1 MLCSA
6 SVGEW
11 CIADP
16 GPPQQGPCFP
26 LLFTGAPFVARM
38 SASEIRGAPHL
49 ASLMWATR
57 HACGRRQPIANRL
70 SFTMKIPTCAYAPA
84 ASAVPA
90 SRSSAAQAAHRNAAS
105 NHLFSLVVGLA
116 VTAQRGGLG
125 AGLKLCKSGGDLG
138 VLPLEQAVAGKIAL
152 DQERPEFLHVE
163 NPDRLRQSQ
172 LLEPMDARDPLDAAP
187 EQRAGAV
194 SDRREIDRAVGHER
208 PAIDLRRHSA
218 LADDDVAAGE
228 IEPAVEP
235 LREAERGGRGHRAD
249 RIAAVGI
256 DARRRRAMEIGK
268 PERIAAGGH
277 SGAVFDRAL

>member
-1 MLCSA
+1 VADSQPETCVSRMRCSA

-57 HACGRRQPIANRL
+57 YACGRRQPIANRL
-70 SFTMKIPTCAYAPA
+70 FFTM

-90 SRSSAAQAAHRNAAS
+90 SRSSAAQAAHRNSAS
-105 NHLFSLVVGLA
+105 NHLIGLVVGLA

-125 AGLKLCKSGGDLG
+125 AGIKLFQSGGDLG

-172 LLEPMDARDPLDAAP
+172 FLEPMDAPDPPDAAP
-187 EQRAGAV
+187 EQPAGAV
-194 SDRREIDRAVGHER
+194 SAR
-208 PAIDLRRHSA
+208 PG
-218 LADDDVAAGE
+218 V
-228 IEPAVEP
+228 
-235 LREAERGGRGHRAD
+235 
-249 RIAAVGI
+249 
-256 DARRRRAMEIGK
+256 
-268 PERIAAGGH
+268 
-277 SGAVFDRAL
+277 